1 MRWATPS
8 VSTRARARART
19 HARTHARTRT
29 TARPPARTH
38 ARTHAA
44 LTVWLRCADW
54 LTLTALI
61 ALTVADTVLCT
72 VNLYYYTDTYA
83 QYFNQGTG
91 AVYILVSIPIVLYNR
106 AQQKRRRRE
115 RDSSQ
120 LQGLL
125 GKEVEKPGPPL
136 WILIA
141 IGALNGTGNFFN
153 AIGSPHTRANTQSL
167 LQLLGLPIVLLLS
180 WLCLAKRPSGVA
192 ACGALLIVLGTVAS
206 AAPTLAPGLF
216 PCGGALMPP
225 CPAAAS
231 SGSGESGG
239 DGGGASFHQ
248 EWYSV
253 VIYFGSTLFY
263 STEKVFEESTF
274 HRHTID
280 IFYMFFWTL
289 VTQVMLGW
297 VYYPIQ
303 VFPAFGGLHLSQIP
317 SVIWDGALCTI
328 GITAAHRPEC
338 DGNDCPDAAEC
349 AGKIPLL
356 FFVYCAVDY
365 SCYAMGLY
373 VIQRGGE

>member
-1 MRWATPS
+1 MDGSR
-8 VSTRARARART
+8 
-19 HARTHARTRT
+19 
-29 TARPPARTH
+29 
-38 ARTHAA
+38 
-44 LTVWLRCADW
+44 
-54 LTLTALI
+54 
-61 ALTVADTVLCT
+61 
-72 VNLYYYTDTYA
+72 YA

-106 AQQKRRRRE
+106 AQQRRRRE
-115 RDSSQ
+115 ERESSQ

-125 GKEVEKPGPPL
+125 VKGDEEKPGPPL

-180 WLCLAKRPSGVA
+180 WLWLSKRPSGVA

-206 AAPTLAPGLF
+206 AGPTLAPNLF
-216 PCGGALMPP
+216 PCGGTLMPP
-225 CPAAAS
+225 CASPTS
-231 SGSGESGG
+231 SGSG
-239 DGGGASFHQ
+239 DDNGGASFHQ

-253 VIYFGSTLFY
+253 LIYFGSTLFY

-274 HRHTID
+274 HRYTID

-303 VFPAFGGLHLSQIP
+303 VIPAFGGLELSQIP

-328 GITAAHRPEC
+328 GITETHRPEC
-338 DGNDCPDAAEC
+338 NGNECPDAAEC
-349 AGKIPLL
+349 AFKIPLL

-373 VIQRGGE
+373 VIQRGGANLMVLTTAISVPLQQMAFAMHFVLPGNLYQPLVYTDIVALVLCLGGFFIYHHFSKEGALSMAKDVGYR